1 MVKYFDEEWPKEEE
15 MLNIGLKM
23 SRQNKA
29 DRKKVKRVFCIGNGE
44 SRQGFDLE
52 KLRQHGTIYG
62 CNAIYRDFM
71 PDVLTAVDHGIM
83 HEIYHAGLAQKI
95 PCYFRDWTKVPA
107 MTYESMLYGAMDKT
121 EADITLK
128 KVLRSNDKGDSKEYV
143 MHGSNIQG
151 IVNMI
156 KKDPKKFNDDLFT
169 LEKKEINHAT
179 IKVSWIKEPDMST
192 SLADITKRED
202 GKTGDHGWACGASS
216 GQVAIHRE
224 KPDEVYLIGHDLHSA
239 TDKVNNLYKG
249 TKHYVAPENG
259 PTPAVNWI
267 NQWYT
272 LADWNPD
279 IKFIK
284 VNRFN
289 DGRDLVNG
297 PIKEWNERKN
307 ITYTDY
313 STLDNLV

>member
-1 MVKYFDEEWPKEEE
+1 M
-15 MLNIGLKM
+15 
-23 SRQNKA
+23 
-29 DRKKVKRVFCIGNGE
+29 KRVFCIGNGE

-83 HEIYHAGLAQKI
+83 HEIYHAGIAQKI

-107 MTYESMLYGAMDKT
+107 MTYETMLYAGADKV
-121 EADITLK
+121 EADEHLK
-128 KVLRSNDKGDSKEYV
+128 YVLKSNDRGDSKEYV

-156 KKDPKKFNDDLFT
+156 KREPDKFKKDIMY

-179 IKVSWIKEPDMST
+179 IKVSWIKKPDMSH
-192 SLADITKRED
+192 SLNDISEPR
-202 GKTGDHGWACGASS
+202 DHGWAAGASS
-216 GQVAIHRE
+216 GYVAVKRE
-224 KPDEVYLIGHDLHSA
+224 QPDEIYLIGHDINSHNS
-239 TDKVNNLYKG
+239 KVNNLYKG

-259 PTPAVNWI
+259 PTPGVNWI

-272 LADWNPD
+272 LSCWYPD

-284 VNRFN
+284 INRYN
-289 DGRDLVNG
+289 DGRDAVNG
-297 PIKEWNERKN
+297 PIEKWNERKN

>member
-1 MVKYFDEEWPKEEE
+1 M
-15 MLNIGLKM
+15 
-23 SRQNKA
+23 
-29 DRKKVKRVFCIGNGE
+29 KRVFCIGNGE

-52 KLRQHGTIYG
+52 KLRPHGKIYG

-83 HEIYHAGLAQKI
+83 HEIYHAGVAQKI

-107 MTYESMLYGAMDKT
+107 MTYEPMLYGGMNKL
-121 EADITLK
+121 EADEHLK
-128 KVLRSNDKGDSKEYV
+128 NVLRSNEQGDSKEYV

-156 KKDPKKFNDDLFT
+156 KREPDKFKKDILK

-179 IKVSWIKEPDMST
+179 IKVSWIKEPDYSH
-192 SLADITKRED
+192 SLTDVMK
-202 GKTGDHGWACGASS
+202 KKDHGWACGASS
-216 GQVAIHRE
+216 GYIAIHNE

-239 TDKVNNLYKG
+239 TNKVNNLYKG

-259 PTPAVNWI
+259 PTPAINWI

-272 LADWNPD
+272 LADWNPNV
-279 IKFIK
+279 KFIK

-289 DGRDLVNG
+289 DGRDNVNG
-297 PIKEWNERKN
+297 PIKEWVERKN

-313 STLDNLV
+313 STLDNLA

>member
-44 SRQGFDLE
+44 SRQGFDLD
-52 KLRQHGTIYG
+52 KLKPFGKIYG
-62 CNAIYRDFM
+62 CNAIYRDYM

-83 HEIYHAGLAQKI
+83 HEIYHAGIAQKI

-107 MTYESMLYGAMDKT
+107 MTYETMLYAGADKV
-121 EADITLK
+121 EADEHLK
-128 KVLRSNDKGDSKEYV
+128 YVLKSNDRGDSKEYV

-156 KKDPKKFNDDLFT
+156 KREPDKFKKDIIH

-179 IKVSWIKEPDMST
+179 IKVSWIKEPDHSV
-192 SLADITKRED
+192 SLTDIMTEK
-202 GKTGDHGWACGASS
+202 GKPRDHGWACGASA
-216 GQVAIHRE
+216 GYVAIHRE

-279 IKFIK
+279 VKFIK
-284 VNRFN
+284 VNRYN
-289 DGRDLVNG
+289 DGRDKING
-297 PIKEWNERKN
+297 PINEWNERKN
-307 ITYTDY
+307 ITYADY
-313 STLDNLV
+313 STLDNLA